1 MYGQN
6 IDQNYVYIGGE
17 SIIAWWELKKKI
29 LKEGVEKSA
38 QIIKNK
44 LQ

>member
-17 SIIAWWELKKKI
+17 IIIALWELKKRF

-38 QIIKNK
+38 KIIKNK

>member
-17 SIIAWWELKKKI
+17 NIIVLWELKKRI
-29 LKEGVEKSA
+29 LKEGVEESA